1 MPSITQYYGIN
12 GSVPFHN
19 VDVLCDNRLYVDPHA
34 VRLRRSPQPF
44 ADDAIECADSF
55 LSEVTRSVIVGTP
68 AAHQRGERLLQRFFE
83 PWETRMG
90 MAEEG
95 FSGHGGAS
103 VVGSWIWETLN
114 NDVEALV
121 RVGVLRQI
129 EDLPLFVNG
138 VDRDITSD
146 VTTRIMFGPLAR
158 FTESMVAAY
167 PEFSTGAHEVGAF
180 KRQVWN
186 PTALEWDEE
195 IFTLPSPTGSLCS
208 SCRMDGLVTR
218 CSCRQDG
225 TTRRAS

>member
-1 MPSITQYYGIN
+1 
-12 GSVPFHN
+12 
-19 VDVLCDNRLYVDPHA
+19 
-34 VRLRRSPQPF
+34 
-44 ADDAIECADSF
+44 
-55 LSEVTRSVIVGTP
+55 
-68 AAHQRGERLLQRFFE
+68 
-83 PWETRMG
+83 

-195 IFTLPSPTGSLCS
+195 IFTLPAPTGSLCS